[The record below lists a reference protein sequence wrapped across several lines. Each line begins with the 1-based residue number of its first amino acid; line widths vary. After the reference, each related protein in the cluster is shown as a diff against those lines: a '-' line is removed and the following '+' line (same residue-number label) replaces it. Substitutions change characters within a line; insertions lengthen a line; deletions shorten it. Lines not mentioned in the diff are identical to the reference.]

1 MSVHKL
7 AVKDNI
13 SDAENPEKQVT
24 DLIDQ
29 IVKQIGTDVEKQIAK
44 KFEEIKQIGQDEP
57 FCKIMKEGRRIRA

>member
-1 MSVHKL
+1 MTELHKL

-29 IVKQIGTDVEKQIAK
+29 IVKQIGTDIEKQIAK
-44 KFEEIKQIGQDEP
+44 KFEEIKQIG
-57 FCKIMKEGRRIRA
+57 